1 MSKPKVISVWR
12 VRGTQQKARESA
24 GQCIMFKLKEGGSPS
39 RIRTYGHSINSRML
53 YR

>member
-1 MSKPKVISVWR
+1 MLAGVLISADF
-12 VRGTQQKARESA
+12 AREE
-24 GQCIMFKLKEGGSPS
+24 FGSPS